1 MAKLPQN
8 VRPGGIATLTTRRG
22 SNSATFRVRIE
33 DITVDEVISVGQP
46 TQGGKPVVFT
56 RSEPVGMMVQT
67 EGIKVTIQGEF
78 VKTETEDDLVLVL
91 IKVLGVE
98 TEQRRAFHRLPI
110 RIEVTGVWYWKGRGN
125 PVAAGIQ
132 VGSPATANA
141 HEVDFDESDPDDR
154 HQDKPVHATAHV
166 VAPSPTPAASAFLTL
181 GPRPPAPV
189 AGVTPPPAPKAE
201 PVAEVKEPE
210 KPKVDENAVEGIWV
224 QLDDVE
230 VCDYSGGGIAFIT
243 HRPLPMSTWM
253 SATYPL
259 PVDMGPITVTGQVRS
274 MRRRSV
280 EGRNRTYIVGIQY
293 TKLERSDQ
301 DRVVRS
307 IFKYELEKA
316 RKASGL

>member
-1 MAKLPQN
+1 M
-8 VRPGGIATLTTRRG
+8 
-22 SNSATFRVRIE
+22 
-33 DITVDEVISVGQP
+33 
-46 TQGGKPVVFT
+46 VFT

-110 RIEVTGVWYWKGRGN
+110 RIEVTGAWYWKGRGN

-141 HEVDFDESDPDDR
+141 HEVDFDESDPDDG

-243 HRPLPMSTWM
+243 HRPLPLSTWM

-316 RKASGL
+316 RKASGQ